1 MWIRLQCAIVHWP
14 FRAVSAALHTNRP
27 PVRLVHEDYRQR
39 ERMIALL
46 LVSDCGFTARVIF
59 TRVEQHAHTRARAH
73 TRTRAHTHTHT
84 VAYGEATSN
93 VYTRMHAPASHASVP
108 ENKLSLKQILW
119 RKSFRTETEM
129 MMDPVCCS
137 GRRLFQRNRSRSDKT
152 KQKSVESL
160 ITLGCR
166 REKRSADGTTVF
178 ETALSFYRPPI
189 PALLNII

>member
-1 MWIRLQCAIVHWP
+1 MLCAALTWLKTNNNNKNPRRSFDMWIRLQCAIVHWA
-14 FRAVSAALHTNRP
+14 FRALYSLPHELTASQASQ
-27 PVRLVHEDYRQR
+27 EDYRQR

-46 LVSDCGFTARVIF
+46 LVSDCGFAARVIF
-59 TRVEQHAHTRARAH
+59 TRVEQRTHARARTHTHTHTHTHARAH
-73 TRTRAHTHTHT
+73 TYTHTRT

-137 GRRLFQRNRSRSDKT
+137 GRRLFQRNRFRSDKI
-152 KQKSVESL
+152 
-160 ITLGCR
+160 ITIC
-166 REKRSADGTTVF
+166 
-178 ETALSFYRPPI
+178 
-189 PALLNII
+189 